1 MKAHC
6 SFKFQ
11 ELQYSV
17 PIHSPFCYYENIYFK
32 YFFRDFWCFIM
43 LVIYFQ
49 SLMVPKKIYHPF
61 LNLLLIFS
69 EHRPLKSLLD
79 KITLIAVAGKEREI
93 KTGKKVD
100 ISS

>member
-1 MKAHC
+1 
-6 SFKFQ
+6 
-11 ELQYSV
+11 
-17 PIHSPFCYYENIYFK
+17 
-32 YFFRDFWCFIM
+32 
-43 LVIYFQ
+43 
-49 SLMVPKKIYHPF
+49 MVPKKIYHPF

-93 KTGKKVD
+93 KTGKKVG